1 MFAFSLLKKRLRLKT
16 IALPAVFFSLV
27 LLNPLSAAHGGTIP
41 EKMLRRGEKAVAPG
55 LLVSAETLIGAK
67 RPEKRPL
74 LIDIRSKEA
83 FASLHIAGA
92 MNIPLHGIKTKTFL
106 KSSPLV
112 LVDRGLSYHRLAP
125 VCGELRKMG
134 FDARILDG
142 GMNAWSRHGGPMV
155 GDLVRQM
162 AFRRISPADFFH
174 EKNYRSRVVCDVSA
188 TRSEAS
194 LRLMPYAL
202 HLPLDG
208 DRESRRWAIEKFK
221 STHARNGTADVLV
234 VNTDGD
240 RYDRIMRA
248 FDRAGF
254 TSVFCL
260 DGGVDAYGTYLD
272 NLILSWRPR
281 ERRTATHRPCRSCGE
296 KK

>member
-1 MFAFSLLKKRLRLKT
+1 
-16 IALPAVFFSLV
+16 
-27 LLNPLSAAHGGTIP
+27 
-41 EKMLRRGEKAVAPG
+41 
-55 LLVSAETLIGAK
+55 
-67 RPEKRPL
+67 
-74 LIDIRSKEA
+74 
-83 FASLHIAGA
+83 
-92 MNIPLHGIKTKTFL
+92 
-106 KSSPLV
+106 
-112 LVDRGLSYHRLAP
+112 
-125 VCGELRKMG
+125 MG
-134 FDARILDG
+134 FDVRILDG

-240 RYDRIMRA
+240 RYDSVMRA